1 MRKLAYLLVAIVIL
15 AGLAGGGYYGALF
28 YAGSRLRAALDDSLT
43 RLPPGWK
50 ASYKDVRVA
59 TLFPRTLVV
68 NGMELHRTGDVPV
81 DATIDELTF
90 LNPPWDAPD
99 PTAVARLADTMTFKG
114 MVMHAD
120 GDAVKIAAI
129 QIAGPRRYPAAPAP
143 AAPAPGLPPELA
155 QALADFDQTGFDSV
169 TVDDIAILSPANGSD
184 AAGAIKQITI
194 GALDH
199 GALNGAIAM
208 TGFTMHGP
216 AADKSVV
223 SLDRFEIDHP
233 NFRIMSD
240 WQQAAADPSKLAPE
254 TALPLVQ
261 SVTMKGLLIDIA
273 EPGADGAAP
282 TNGKVK
288 LDSAQLT
295 NLRLYPAVWLKDG
308 GQATFE
314 QAAQAL
320 ANPPETFDLDS
331 LLPLLRSE
339 AATLLSFGYG
349 ATVDGIDANIA
360 VPEDDTVEHVTY
372 KLRHAETVNYER
384 GRLEKSVAEG
394 LSTKIDPGF
403 DSSIDKMELTGLDL
417 RATCQRLAAG
427 APLEPSLLDGM
438 SLARFAYS
446 GISVRTAELGQ
457 PMTLGSI
464 ALSNIAFS
472 HGLPAS
478 MDFAIDSAKV
488 SKAQMTDPD
497 AIDGFT
503 KMGLDTL
510 TMSFGAGYKWDPA
523 KQAAS
528 IHDLALKIDELGA
541 LALSVDFTGV
551 DKPETLAETAKLKG
565 ALLRY
570 SDASLTRRVL
580 ALAAQDAGADPA
592 AFRKQ
597 LATMIQAQAKT
608 VLGTSPAAT
617 AATGAVL
624 AFLADPHALTV
635 QLAPAQPLGFDAI
648 DQLQAGPP
656 AKMFQALGV
665 KVTANPAAGK

>member
-1 MRKLAYLLVAIVIL
+1 MRKLAYFLVAIVVL
-15 AGLAGGGYYGALF
+15 AVLAGGGYYGALF
-28 YAGSRLRAALDDSLT
+28 YAGNRLRVALDDSLT

-81 DATIDELTF
+81 DATIDEMTL

-99 PTAVARLADTMTFKG
+99 PTTVARLADTMIFKG
-114 MVMHAD
+114 MVMHSD
-120 GDAVKIAAI
+120 GDQVKIAAI
-129 QIAGPRRYPAAPAP
+129 QIAGPRRYPASTTPVAPAL
-143 AAPAPGLPPELA
+143 GLPPELV
-155 QALADFDQTGFDSV
+155 QALADFDRTGFDSV
-169 TVDDIAILSPANGSD
+169 TIDDIAILSPADGSD
-184 AAGAIKQITI
+184 ATGGIKQITI

-199 GALNGAIAM
+199 GALNGAIVLN
-208 TGFTMHGP
+208 GLTMHGP
-216 AADKSVV
+216 ATDKSVV

-233 NFRIMSD
+233 NFRIMAD
-240 WQQAAADPSKLAPE
+240 WQKAAADPSKLAPD

-261 SVTMKGLLIDIA
+261 AVTMKGLLIDIA
-273 EPGADGAAP
+273 EPGVDGGAP
-282 TNGKVK
+282 TNGKAK
-288 LDSAQLT
+288 MESAQLT
-295 NLRLYPAVWLKDG
+295 NLRLYPAVWLKEG
-308 GQATFE
+308 GQATFD
-314 QAAQAL
+314 QAAQAI
-320 ANPPETFDLDS
+320 ANPPEDFDLDS
-331 LLPLLRSE
+331 LLPLLRTE

-349 ATVDGIDANIA
+349 GTVDGIDANIA
-360 VPEDDTVEHVTY
+360 VPEGDTVEHVSY
-372 KLRHAETVNYER
+372 KLRHAETVNYDR
-384 GRLEKSVAEG
+384 GRLERSTVEG
-394 LSTKIDPGF
+394 LSTKIDPGL
-403 DSSIDKMELTGLDL
+403 DSSIDKIEMTGLDL
-417 RATCQRLAAG
+417 RGTCQRLAAG
-427 APLEPSLLDGM
+427 APIEPSLLDGI

-464 ALSNIAFS
+464 ALSNIAFA

-478 MDFAIDSAKV
+478 VDFAINEAKV

-497 AIDGFT
+497 AIEGFT

-523 KQAAS
+523 KQVAS
-528 IHDLALKIDELGA
+528 IHDVALKINELGA
-541 LALSVDFTGV
+541 VTLSVDFIGV
-551 DKPETLAETAKLKG
+551 DKPETLEETAKLQG

-570 SDASLTRRVL
+570 TDASLTGRVL

-597 LATMIQAQAKT
+597 LTTMIQAQSKT

-635 QLAPAQPLGFDAI
+635 QLAPAQPLGFAAI
-648 DQLQAGPP
+648 DQLQTQPP

-665 KVTANPAAGK
+665 KVTANPAAAK

>member
-1 MRKLAYLLVAIVIL
+1 MRKLAYLLLAIVVL
-15 AGLAGGGYYGALF
+15 AGLAGGGYYGALY

-50 ASYKDVRVA
+50 GSYKDLRVT

-68 NGMELHRTGDVPV
+68 NGMEFHRTVDAPV
-81 DATIDELTF
+81 DATIDEMTL
-90 LNPPWDAPD
+90 LNPPWDPAD
-99 PTAVARLADTMTFKG
+99 PAAAGKIADTMIFKG
-114 MVMHAD
+114 MVMQAD
-120 GDAVKIAAI
+120 GDEVKIAAI
-129 QIAGPRRYPAAPAP
+129 QIAAPRRYPAA
-143 AAPAPGLPPELA
+143 AAPATPALALPPELA
-155 QALADFDQTGFDSV
+155 QALADFDRTGFDGV

-184 AAGAIKQITI
+184 ATGGFKQITV
-194 GALDH
+194 GAFDR
-199 GALNGAIAM
+199 GALNGAIALN
-208 TGFTMHGP
+208 GFTMHGP
-216 AADKSVV
+216 APDKSVV

-240 WQQAAADPSKLAPE
+240 WQKAAADPSKLAPE

-288 LDSAQLT
+288 MESAQLT

-320 ANPPETFDLDS
+320 ANPPENFEPES

-349 ATVDGIDANIA
+349 GTVDGIDANIA

-403 DSSIDKMELTGLDL
+403 DSSIDKMELTGLDM

-464 ALSNIAFS
+464 VLSNIAFS

-478 MDFAIDSAKV
+478 VDFAINSAKV

-497 AIDGFT
+497 AIEGFT

-528 IHDLALKIDELGA
+528 IHDVALKIDELGA
-541 LALSVDFTGV
+541 LGLSVDFTGV
-551 DKPETLAETAKLKG
+551 DKPETLAETAKLQG

-570 SDASLTRRVL
+570 TDASLTRRVL

-592 AFRKQ
+592 AFRTQ
-597 LATMIQAQAKT
+597 LTTMIQAQSKT